1 MDQLCQMFVLG
12 ACLFLRTSARSS
24 SSCMIHSI
32 STDHSPP
39 LCPSACSLRHRLPLP
54 APTSSSH
61 PPPLPPLLLIHSL
74 LSIWFLQSNRRAP
87 SPLSCGHRPPRP
99 PPAPPPMAATSRVS
113 IPPPHPSTCLSAP
126 PCSAVPVRVP
136 RGRVDRRP
144 ASL

>member
-12 ACLFLRTSARSS
+12 ACLFLQTSARSS

-39 LCPSACSLRHRLPLP
+39 SVRLPARYVTASPLP
-54 APTSSSH
+54 APSSSSH
-61 PPPLPPLLLIHSL
+61 PPLLPLLLIHSL

-126 PCSAVPVRVP
+126 PSSAVLARVP